1 MIINLKTAKM
11 LSITLKRRPL
21 LGRAG
26 IEQLAATFPDHIAD
40 RPGRPMNSTIAKTL
54 AKILAKT
61 ADHGR
66 YCVAS
71 VATLLNSQ

>member
-26 IEQLAATFPDHIAD
+26 IEQLTRLHSFIIEFIRCKP
-40 RPGRPMNSTIAKTL
+40 
-54 AKILAKT
+54 
-61 ADHGR
+61 
-66 YCVAS
+66 AS
-71 VATLLNSQ
+71 ER